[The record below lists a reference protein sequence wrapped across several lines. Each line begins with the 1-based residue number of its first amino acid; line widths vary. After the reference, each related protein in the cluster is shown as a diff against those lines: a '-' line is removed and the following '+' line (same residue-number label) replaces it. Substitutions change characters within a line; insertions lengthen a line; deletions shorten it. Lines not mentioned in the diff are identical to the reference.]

1 MRKVLVID
9 TSVLCV
15 WLKVPGKETCGPSNA
30 LVTYEMVSEKIEEE
44 KKKRTTFILPLA
56 TIIETGNHIAHT
68 SGDKKSLGEEFAQ
81 IMIDSADEK
90 SPWAA
95 FTEQSSLWNPEN
107 LKKLAEKW
115 KDTVIGA
122 KATFDYFKQIQQR
135 IISFVSQHSKIE
147 PDRMEKMMMNTK
159 MLTKDLGTV
168 LVGKEAVKEGI
179 IDEVG
184 GISSA
189 YHKIYELMKKKPQI
203 K

>member
-44 KKKRTTFILPLA
+44 KKKGTTFILPLA
-56 TIIETGNHIAHT
+56 TIIETGNHIAHS
-68 SGDKKSLGEEFAQ
+68 SGDRMSLGEEFAQ

-107 LKKLAEKW
+107 LKKLAMCMFLTHNSSLINVQKVSD
-115 KDTVIGA
+115 KPA
-122 KATFDYFKQIQQR
+122 LPSR
-135 IISFVSQHSKIE
+135 IDLISV
-147 PDRMEKMMMNTK
+147 P
-159 MLTKDLGTV
+159 
-168 LVGKEAVKEGI
+168 
-179 IDEVG
+179 
-184 GISSA
+184 
-189 YHKIYELMKKKPQI
+189 
-203 K
+203 